1 MLLILYQYMT
11 RERERERETDTGIRM
26 KSQKARC
33 VVTLLPLKAFMLV
46 VDMYFF

>member
-11 RERERERETDTGIRM
+11 RERERETDTGIRM

>member
-11 RERERERETDTGIRM
+11 RERETDTGIRM
-26 KSQKARC
+26 KSQKAGC

>member
-11 RERERERETDTGIRM
+11 RERETDTGM